1 MERSIAVVSR
11 ISWGGLE
18 DLLLISRHD
27 LFNSIRIK
35 LMKKCGFRNINIS
48 GKIEGKYCYSYP

>member
-1 MERSIAVVSR
+1 MESSVAAVKR

-35 LMKKCGFRNINIS
+35 VMDK
-48 GKIEGKYCYSYP
+48 